1 MNMSQFQ
8 IESKIQEAIDAI
20 WAALALAPEGRVDNL
35 LSGAQELL
43 VRALHGEYERV
54 EDYVN
59 NDLQEANEFLPEFIE
74 DDDYEFSLDGDHES
88 ALASAGW
95 GTDEDYGYCGTD
107 Y

>member
-1 MNMSQFQ
+1 MTRKYSSILLEMINDGVLDQSTV
-8 IESKIQEAIDAI
+8 ILACLDA
-20 WAALALAPEGRVDNL
+20 
-35 LSGAQELL
+35 LSDTE
-43 VRALHGEYERV
+43 VR
-54 EDYVN
+54 DMM
-59 NDLQEANEFLPEFIE
+59 EANEFLPEFIE